1 MAELVLTNQRDE
13 FFEIVFNRP
22 EKRNAINPE
31 LIGHFEG
38 AVRAANRAQGVRCVF
53 VRGEGKSFSSGIDVL
68 SFMELPQKYGEGW
81 MQRMRSVT
89 HDYQAVVTLLERLE
103 VPTIALIHGFCLGLA
118 MEIALACDFRIA
130 AKGAKLGLPEVLLGV
145 APDVGGTTRLT
156 RLVGPSRA
164 KELIYSGKQIDAGQ
178 ALEWGIVNRVVP
190 REELVKAGEEFA
202 AQFDQSAPLAI
213 AAVKRAIDG
222 MHDIDRG
229 LQMEAWA
236 VSQLVKTEDFSEAVQ
251 AFMEKRPPEFKGK

>member
-1 MAELVLTNQRDE
+1 MAELVLTNQRDT

-31 LIGHFEG
+31 LFGHFEN

-68 SFMELPQKYGEGW
+68 SFMELPKKYGEGW
-81 MQRMRSVT
+81 MQRMRAVT
-89 HDYQAVVTLLERLE
+89 HDYQAVVNLLERLE

-118 MEIALACDFRIA
+118 MEISLACDFRIA
-130 AKGAKLGLPEVLLGV
+130 ARGAKLGLPEVRLGV

-202 AQFDQSAPLAI
+202 AQFDQSAPLAV
-213 AAVKRAIDG
+213 AAVKRAVDG
-222 MHDIDRG
+222 MHDNDRG
-229 LQMEAWA
+229 LLMEAWA
-236 VSQLVKTEDFSEAVQ
+236 VSQLVKTEDFQEAVQ
-251 AFMEKRPPEFKGK
+251 SFMEKRPPEFKGK

>member
-1 MAELVLTNQRDE
+1 MAELVLTNQRDK

-31 LIGHFEG
+31 LLGHFEN

-53 VRGEGKSFSSGIDVL
+53 VRGEGKSFSSGIDVT
-68 SFMELPQKYGEGW
+68 SFMELPQKFGEGW

-89 HDYQAVVTLLERLE
+89 HDYQAVLTLLERLE

-130 AKGAKLGLPEVLLGV
+130 AKGAKLGLPEVRLSL

-164 KELIYSGKQIDAGQ
+164 KELIYSGKQIDAEA

-190 REELVKAGEEFA
+190 REDLVKAGEEFA
-202 AQFDQSAPLAI
+202 AQFDKSAPLAV
-213 AAVKRAIDG
+213 AVAKRAIDG
-222 MHDIDRG
+222 LHDIDRG
-229 LQMEAWA
+229 LLMEAWA
-236 VSQLVKTEDFSEAVQ
+236 VSQLATTEDFQEAV
-251 AFMEKRPPEFKGK
+251 ASFMEKRPPEFKGK

>member
-1 MAELVLTNQRDE
+1 MAELVLTNQRGK

-22 EKRNAINPE
+22 EKRNAINSE

-53 VRGEGKSFSSGIDVL
+53 VRGEGKSFSSGIDVF

-130 AKGAKLGLPEVLLGV
+130 AQGAKLGLPEVLLGV

-178 ALEWGIVNRVVP
+178 ALEWGIVNQVVP
-190 REELVKAGEEFA
+190 PEELVKAGEEFS

-236 VSQLVKTEDFSEAVQ
+236 VSQLVKTEDFQEAVTS
-251 AFMEKRPPEFKGK
+251 FM

>member
-1 MAELVLTNQRDE
+1 MAELVLTNQRGK

-31 LIGHFEG
+31 VIGHFEK
-38 AVRAANRAQGVRCVF
+38 AVREANRAQGVRCVF

-103 VPTIALIHGFCLGLA
+103 IPTIALIHGFCLGLA
-118 MEIALACDFRIA
+118 MEISLACDFRIA
-130 AKGAKLGLPEVLLGV
+130 ARGAKLGLPEVRLGV

-202 AQFDQSAPLAI
+202 AQFDQSAPLAV
-213 AAVKRAIDG
+213 AAVKRAVDG
-222 MHDIDRG
+222 LHDIDRG

-236 VSQLVKTEDFSEAVQ
+236 VSQLVKTEDFQEAVQ
-251 AFMEKRPPEFKGK
+251 SFMEKRPPEFKGK